1 MMRRLALDDVQPNM
15 ILGRSVMSVEGRMF
29 IVKGTVLQSSYIE
42 RLRQAGFQV
51 VYVLEG
57 ENEQVV
63 EEDIVSEGVRLE
75 ALFAIHNAL
84 LRVEAIGK
92 GAKMTLNQLEVER
105 CVVSLIDELIRNRRR
120 LVTSV
125 DPATYNDYLAA
136 HSVNVCILALLT
148 GIGMGYNSAKLE
160 MLGVGALLHDVGMV
174 TIPAEV
180 WRKEGKLT
188 PEERKRMETHCLAG
202 WQILQANARFKA
214 TSLAVV
220 LQHQEHYDGTGY
232 PKGLKGTDIHEF
244 ARVTAAADVYDALL
258 EHKIYHPGY
267 PPHEAIRIIR
277 EGCGTHFDPVIAEE
291 LLTHVSPYPSGTRV
305 RLSNGCEG
313 LVVAAGEHGQITPTI
328 RTATL
333 EEIKLAEFPELEVME
348 VLSY

>member
-1 MMRRLALDDVQPNM
+1 MRRVALDEVQPNM
-15 ILGRSVMSVEGRMF
+15 ILGRSVLSVEGRMF
-29 IVKGTVLQSSYIE
+29 IVKGTVLQPSYLE

-51 VYVLEG
+51 VYVLEDAD
-57 ENEQVV
+57 EQVM
-63 EEDIVSEGVRLE
+63 EDDIVSEGVRLE
-75 ALFAIHNAL
+75 ALFALHNAL
-84 LRVEAIGK
+84 LRVEAASK
-92 GAKMTLNQLEVER
+92 GAKMSLNQLEIER
-105 CVVSLIDELIRNRRR
+105 AVGSLIDELIRNRRR

-125 DPATYNDYLAA
+125 DPTTYDDYLAA

-148 GIGMGYNSAKLE
+148 GLGMGYPLAKLE

-188 PEERKRMETHCLAG
+188 PEERKRVETHCLAG
-202 WQILQANARFKA
+202 WQILQANARFSA

-220 LQHQEHYDGTGY
+220 LQHQERYDGTGY
-232 PKGLKGTDIHEF
+232 PRGLKGADIHEF
-244 ARVTAAADVYDALL
+244 ARVTAVADVYDALI

-277 EGCGTHFDPVIAEE
+277 EGKGTHFDPAIAEE
-291 LLTHVSPYPSGTRV
+291 LLKHVAPYPLGTRV

-313 LVVAAGEHGQITPTI
+313 LVVAAGECGQITPTV
-328 RTATL
+328 RTTSQ
-333 EEIKLAEFPELEVME
+333 EEIKLAERPGLEVSE